1 MSIVRLAAVVVPCL
15 VLAAPA
21 AVAQARPAESSTCL
35 REAEIREE
43 VAAKRVVRQVVALR
57 AARAAIGG
65 EAVRARLCRH
75 DGGLVYVIT
84 VLRRDGK
91 VVRVSVDAATGKVAG
106 TN

>member
-1 MSIVRLAAVVVPCL
+1 MSMLRLAAVVVPCL
-15 VLAAPA
+15 VSAAPP
-21 AVAQARPAESSTCL
+21 AVAQARPAEAPACL

-57 AARAAIGG
+57 AAAAAIGG
-65 EAVRARLCRH
+65 EAVRARLCRQES
-75 DGGLVYVIT
+75 GLVYVIT

-91 VVRVSVDAATGKVAG
+91 VVRVSVDAASGKVAG